1 MSLFGIQSALAFD
14 TYDPGCGTL
23 IYTYHQHGDLDIYEY
38 SVDFC
43 NDPMRAY
50 FYGASDKIKPHTKA
64 DLYIDG
70 EKVPFVGAIH
80 VDELPYVDSYEI
92 VPIEPS
98 AATTTY
104 EFRNDHLTFH
114 GPENVFIS
122 DSRKGHDL
130 AYYEEMR
137 LEDPGVYSL
146 WVRVRERLADSE
158 ITDDMMPWD
167 ITIDTWDY
175 VTIFEVIDTSD
186 DDAPDTYFDEHVVE
200 YRDDLDPSD
209 FDEDDESS
217 DDEEE
222 SEEEDDGSGDGAEDE
237 DEHDEETGSEDE
249 DEDAAD
255 DEDEEGAGEE
265 DGAEEEDDEESTSDE
280 ESDEDAAD
288 DEETTTDGAS
298 NVLFLPG
305 IQASRLHAAEDIS
318 TGIFS
323 GYSAGDRV
331 WEPGKNDDVRM
342 LEMSESGQSVHRLYA
357 GSIIDTITFDR
368 IPGISLGISDVYA
381 GISSYFDELV
391 ASGTIEDWQ
400 PYAYD
405 WRHDVYDIVSD
416 GTLVDTDRSVDKLP
430 EIVANLADTSH
441 SGQVSIIAHSNGGL
455 LAKALLD
462 ELERTGNEDLVD
474 SLVFIGVPQIGTP
487 QSIATILH
495 GYDQTQAYG
504 IAVRGSVARETLQNF
519 PAVYSLLP
527 TERYMS
533 ETDTPIV
540 SFDDSWQSERYRDA
554 YGPEIDT
561 VADFHAF
568 LMGVESDADV
578 RNSNSRLH
586 IPATANTQLLT
597 QASTNQQN
605 KLSDWTAPSE
615 VEVIEFVGVGLPT
628 PQAVRYESILQE
640 SCEDTPTTVFC
651 LNNDQ
656 PRPFLEFSLQGDET
670 VMSDSAEA
678 YQGDKETYY
687 FDLNSISELS
697 EVEFKHHNFTESD
710 EVTEILDKIL
720 ESDHEMTLP
729 NHVTTELTS
738 HDNQVS
744 VERIASPVDILSEDQ
759 AGNKTGVVYEEG
771 ERVVYQD
778 IPGSS
783 YREVGDVK
791 YLIAPAETDRT
802 TTLSGTATGT
812 YTYVSDVVTSTG
824 SMRDDTLY
832 QASTT
837 PNMIATYSTVDGTRS
852 PLEVDWNGDGNVQT
866 VQSWDGG
873 SVDTDEST
881 ATEDVS
887 TEEDTAPRVQGN
899 SQSRPSPEVAG
910 AAVTE
915 QDDVDWSEL
924 HDVLSDLKEV
934 LDQLDKKYG

>member
-1 MSLFGIQSALAFD
+1 MNSLSRGSGYSKIYLWIWLILGVSLFGTQSALAFD
-14 TYDPGCGTL
+14 TYNPGCGTL

-38 SVDFC
+38 PVDFC
-43 NDPMRAY
+43 NNPMGSY
-50 FYGASDKIKPHTKA
+50 FDSSDRPKSYMTA
-64 DLYIDG
+64 DLYIGD
-70 EKVPFVGAIH
+70 EKVPFAGAMY
-80 VDELPYVDSYEI
+80 VDELPYADSYEI
-92 VPIEPS
+92 VPTRPDT
-98 AATTTY
+98 ATTTY
-104 EFRNDHLTFH
+104 EFNNEHITFH
-114 GPENVFIS
+114 APENVFIS
-122 DSRKGHDL
+122 DSRKGHDIE
-130 AYYEEMR
+130 YSEEMR

-146 WVRVRERLADSE
+146 WVRVRERLVDSE
-158 ITDDMMPWD
+158 ITDDMEPWN
-167 ITIDTWDY
+167 ITVDSWYYAT
-175 VTIFEVIDTSD
+175 VFEVIDTSD

-222 SEEEDDGSGDGAEDE
+222 SEEEDDESGDGTEDE
-237 DEHDEETGSEDE
+237 DEHDEETGSE

-265 DGAEEEDDEESTSDE
+265 EGAEDEDDEESASDE

-527 TERYMS
+527 AERYMS

-554 YGPEIDT
+554 YGLEIDT

-568 LMGVESDADV
+568 LMGVESGADV

-586 IPATANTQLLT
+586 VPATANTQLLT
-597 QASTNQQN
+597 QANANQQN
-605 KLSDWTAPSE
+605 KLSNWTAPSE

-687 FDLNSISELS
+687 FDLASLSLDKELSPEDGYSHVDMTEVNELQQLLNNLILGSATSELPDNVS
-697 EVEFKHHNFTESD
+697 VSFPESSG
-710 EVTEILDKIL
+710 VF
-720 ESDHEMTLP
+720 
-729 NHVTTELTS
+729 
-738 HDNQVS
+738 S

-824 SMRDDTLY
+824 STRDDTLY

-852 PLEVDWNGDGNVQT
+852 PLEVDWNGV
-866 VQSWDGG
+866 
-873 SVDTDEST
+873 
-881 ATEDVS
+881 
-887 TEEDTAPRVQGN
+887 
-899 SQSRPSPEVAG
+899 
-910 AAVTE
+910 
-915 QDDVDWSEL
+915 
-924 HDVLSDLKEV
+924 
-934 LDQLDKKYG
+934 